1 MKQKAWW
8 IGAAAVLAVGAAV
21 LFMTERPLTVTVVQ
35 PETGVSLR
43 IYGLGTVEA
52 RVLTR
57 VGFAVGATLL
67 SLSADAGDTVA
78 QGQELGALH
87 HSGQETRVSRA
98 RAAVARMP
106 GVAEAGAI
114 TFRTVEAAHAGKTLR
129 LYVIGFE
136 PGRPGDPQ
144 MIAEGRGLG
153 ASHFELLAGRKTG
166 LVTGDTVRPGRD
178 RFTVVGLVEEAMNS
192 GGDPAVYMTLDEAI
206 ALQTAID
213 PAAARVQAARGGVSI
228 RPPTVAAVIARLEP
242 GADVALLT
250 ATVRQWKHLAA
261 LSQAEQERLLLA
273 SVVDRARRQIGLFL
287 GILPLVSA
295 VVIALIIHTMTM
307 EKLKQIATLKL
318 IGAPD
323 RTIIGLIVQQALIL
337 GASGLG
343 IGLVLI
349 LLVKDNFPRRVV
361 LEPFNALVLAGIILA
376 VCVVASGLGVRVAMK
391 VDPATA
397 LGG

>member
-1 MKQKAWW
+1 MNLA
-8 IGAAAVLAVGAAV
+8 IRDIRHGLFRFVLTCFGLGLLMTVVLAMIGIYNGLVADALAVVKAPAADIWV
-21 LFMTERPLTVTVVQ
+21 
-35 PETGVSLR
+35 
-43 IYGLGTVEA
+43 VEA
-52 RVLTR
+52 GTQGPFAEASSIPADTR
-57 VGFAVGATLL
+57 
-67 SLSADAGDTVA
+67 
-78 QGQELGALH
+78 E
-87 HSGQETRVSRA
+87 
-98 RAAVARMP
+98 AVARMP

-114 TFRTVEAAHAGKTLR
+114 TFQTIEATHAGRTLR
-129 LYVIGFE
+129 LYIIGFE
-136 PGRPGDPQ
+136 PGRPGGPQ
-144 MIAEGRGLG
+144 RIAEGRGFG
-153 ASHFELLAGRKTG
+153 VSHFELIADRKTG
-166 LVTGDTVRPGRD
+166 LVIGDTVRLGRD
-178 RFTVVGLVEEAMNS
+178 RFTVVGLVEDAMNS
-192 GGDPAVYMTLDEAI
+192 GGDPAVYVTLADAI
-206 ALQTAID
+206 ALQSALD
-213 PAAARVQAARGGVSI
+213 PAAARVQAARGADGV

-261 LSQAEQERLLLA
+261 LAQAEQEELLLA

-287 GILPLVSA
+287 GILLSVSA
-295 VVIALIIHTMTM
+295 VVIALIIYTMTM

-361 LEPFNALVLAGIILA
+361 LEPFNALVLAGIILV
-376 VCVVASGLGVRVAMK
+376 VCLVASGLGVRAAMK